1 MSKFSNLTIKQAR
14 QGLDSGKFS
23 SLDLTKYYL
32 DRIEKIDKELNC
44 YITVTKE
51 KALDSAKAADK
62 RLTLGEPLSILDG
75 IPYGLKD
82 VFLTKDIKTT
92 AGSKILNDF
101 IPPYSSTVYK
111 NLEAKGAVLLGKTNT
126 DEFTMGSST
135 ETSHF
140 GPTKNPWDKQRVP
153 GGSSGGSGAAL
164 AADLCTFA
172 LGTDTGGSIRQPSS
186 FCSAVGMKVSYGL
199 ISRFGV
205 ISYASSFDTIGPIT
219 KSVQDSAII
228 LEELAGQDYYD
239 STTIQDSVR
248 KYSQAISSLK
258 DLTGKTIGL
267 PVEFMGKGTD
277 VEVEQAINNLIK
289 VIKDLGGKVEEMS
302 LPSVK
307 QAIAVYY
314 ILVKAEA
321 SSNLARYDGIKYG
334 YSKLKETN
342 SKKLTLEEVYTGSR
356 QSGFDDEAK
365 RSIMLGTY
373 TLSAGYYDAYYKKAA
388 QIRTLIKKEFE
399 DKLEKYDLLLTP
411 VAPVL
416 PFKLGEN
423 LDDPLAMYLVDVD
436 TTPINVAGVPAISL
450 PAGFSKS
457 GLPIG
462 AQLIGKMKDEESI
475 LAAADLLEDKLAI
488 DRKPEV

>member
-1 MSKFSNLTIKQAR
+1 MSKFSNLTIKSAR
-14 QGLDSGKFS
+14 AGLDSGEFS
-23 SLDLTKYYL
+23 SLELTKYYL
-32 DRIEKIDKELNC
+32 ERIKKLDKELNA
-44 YITVTKE
+44 YITVTEE
-51 KALDSAKAADK
+51 KAIQSAKESDQRRSDGK
-62 RLTLGEPLSILDG
+62 VLSVLDG

-92 AGSKILNDF
+92 AASKILNDF
-101 IPPYSSTVYK
+101 IPPFSSTVY
-111 NLEAKGAVLLGKTNT
+111 NSLEDKGAVLLGKTNT

-135 ETSHF
+135 ETSHY
-140 GPTKNPWDKQRVP
+140 GPTKNPWDTSRVP
-153 GGSSGGSGAAL
+153 GGSSGGSASAV

-186 FCSAVGMKVSYGL
+186 FCSTVGMKVSYGL

-205 ISYASSFDTIGPIT
+205 ISYASSFDTIGPIA
-219 KSVQDSAII
+219 KSVEDSAVI

-239 STTIQDSVR
+239 STTIKDKVK
-248 KYSQAISSLK
+248 KYSKEIGSLK
-258 DLTGKTIGL
+258 SLEGKRIGL
-267 PVEFMGKGTD
+267 PAEFMGEGTD
-277 VEVEQAINNLIK
+277 SEVKKAIDNLARLIEK
-289 VIKDLGGKVEEMS
+289 LGGQVEKMS

-314 ILVKAEA
+314 ILVKSEA

-334 YSKLKETN
+334 YSKLKEPQDKGL
-342 SKKLTLEEVYTGSR
+342 SLEEVYNKTR
-356 QSGFDDEAK
+356 QSGFGDEAK

-399 DKLEKYDLLLTP
+399 EVLKKYDLLLTP
-411 VAPVL
+411 VSPVL
-416 PFKLGEN
+416 PFKLGDN

-450 PAGFSKS
+450 PAGFSKE

-462 AQLIGKMKDEESI
+462 AQLIGPMKGDGKVLEI
-475 LAAADLLEDKLAI
+475 AQLLENKLDI
-488 DRKPEV
+488 NRKPEI